1 MNLLQSYYRVFQSMT
16 GMCKFATI
24 FLIFNGIY
32 YWPLSI
38 QAGFGPQHFLLM
50 LSVIIVGCICCKGKS
65 KAMFWGSLY
74 FLWQLF
80 IIFIH
85 DAPLRWSTVLF
96 SFGLIYTY
104 VGFYNL
110 VYLKKVFT
118 LDVFIEIVRF
128 MIHFAFIVC
137 LLQQMAILAGFRS
150 FPAINLIN
158 AFTEKS
164 PLACNSL
171 FQEMSIFA
179 RSMLV
184 CYYVYVKCC
193 EIKRGEGRLSPLA
206 LLQGEHR
213 WVTLPF
219 LWMMLT
225 MGSAT
230 AIICLLAF
238 SLYFTTRKNILILV
252 PLFIL
257 VYGFLY
263 QIDNKQ
269 VKRSLRVIEATKTL
283 NRDDVV
289 VSDGS
294 AAVRIAP
301 IINSLDA
308 DFSKAETWF
317 GHGLDYNRNNNL
329 TIKMTGTL
337 FDDYGF
343 ILFIIGYIFSFKCA
357 YKINSLGALFM
368 VMGIGGGLGGNIH
381 YAWELAMIMTVLRYF
396 IDQSE
401 RDRNVAN
408 CVLHA

>member
-1 MNLLQSYYRVFQSMT
+1 MT
-16 GMCKFATI
+16 GMQKFATI

-38 QAGFGPQHFLLM
+38 QAGFGPQHILLM
-50 LSVIIVGCICCKGKS
+50 FSVIIIGCICCKGKS

-80 IIFIH
+80 IIFLH

-128 MIHFAFIVC
+128 MIHFSFLVC
-137 LLQQMAILAGFRS
+137 ILQQVAILAGFRS

-158 AFTEKS
+158 AFTEKG

-171 FQEMSIFA
+171 FHEMSTFA

-193 EIKRGEGRLSPLA
+193 EIKRGKGRLSPLT
-206 LLQGEHR
+206 LIQGEHR

-230 AIICLLAF
+230 AMICLLVF
-238 SLYFTTRKNILILV
+238 CLYFTTKKNILILI
-252 PLFIL
+252 PLFIFG
-257 VYGFLY
+257 YGFLY

-269 VKRSLRVIEATKTL
+269 VQRSLRVIEATKTL
-283 NRDDVV
+283 NRDNVV
-289 VSDGS
+289 GSDGS
-294 AAVRIAP
+294 AAMRVAP
-301 IINSLDA
+301 LVNSLNA

-317 GHGLDYNRNNNL
+317 GHGLDYGRNNNL
-329 TIKMTGTL
+329 TINMTGTL

-368 VMGIGGGLGGNIH
+368 VMGIGGALAGNIP
-381 YAWELAMIMTVLRYF
+381 YVWELAMIMTVLRYF
-396 IDQSE
+396 MDQRE
-401 RDRNVAN
+401 RNRNSAN
-408 CVLHA
+408 FARHA